1 MASPK
6 DNKIDLEVVVSGA
19 PVAVTVNPNQ
29 KADQVVR
36 EALRVSGNE
45 GRPIEDWELKT
56 ENGTLVDLGARTED
70 LGFQD
75 GTRLFLS
82 PKVSG
87 GG

>member
-1 MASPK
+1 MASPN

-19 PVAVTVNPNQ
+19 PVAVTVNPKQ

-36 EALRVSGNE
+36 EALRDSGNE
-45 GRPIEDWELKT
+45 GRPIEDWELTT
-56 ENGTLVDLGARTED
+56 ENGTLVDLGARIED
-70 LGFQD
+70 LGFAD